1 MKRIYLERDLVLFLI
16 IDFLI
21 NAAIVVAVLTKG

>member
-1 MKRIYLERDLVLFLI
+1 MKRIHLEPDIVLFLI

-21 NAAIVVAVLTKG
+21 NAVIVVAVLTKG